1 MIKDSNNSC
10 NKAHL
15 QEQRIFDSPNFL
27 NVLPHFADQSRMKNQ
42 TVKQENHRPE
52 SWFRRPSL
60 GIGKIV
66 ACTLLTAL
74 VFIWLHQ
81 SEVGWQIEQHS
92 MMRVNFSA
100 RESLGNSVEVSPK
113 LKIIV
118 FDDIAERNFQSDG
131 LTGSQWVNLINKIGA
146 ARPASIIIDKR
157 FAGKIIRDDERQSI
171 VNALKSAGNASAL
184 GVVTTSQAVVSA
196 SGDSIVAESS
206 NQLLSNA
213 FENSSTAALS
223 REQVHIL
230 GPHPAI
236 RDGFRW
242 LGHGHVNDFGYYRPY
257 YRLGNGGALLHIA
270 LTPFSDVSFNGTEV
284 SANGAEVPVDRHGN
298 LVPNFIKPEDV
309 ARKGQL
315 ISVYQ
320 YLFADAER
328 MRFKIEEG
336 DHVLIFLGYFTGGTD
351 FKSTPAG
358 KMIGGMLI
366 GSVLNSALTHEW
378 VRWSN
383 FNPILILLAS
393 ILSAIL
399 AWKVSRGVPFVASI
413 AIVSIV
419 ITLTGL
425 QLFAQSSLVLP
436 WMWINA
442 AFITNASILFLERT
456 RVREMK
462 ALLLKNSLSD
472 KLSPFHIQK
481 LLGDPPIVDTHAY
494 QRNVTLMF
502 IDVVGYSKYAERF
515 EPEDVFARLRSL
527 MSELTLLVYDH
538 KGSVNNSFGDGLLA
552 IFGYDFDGKESHDR
566 HANDALNCAIAI
578 QKHMVLRNFE
588 ASRKDEPIHPLRIGI
603 NTGIVCIGDLA
614 DDDRFN
620 FTVIGHPVNYAKRL
634 EESCEFYRIMFSES
648 TKNALKEVDINT
660 RSISSRLVLIKHHD
674 RPLEAFEYD
683 PLVDDPELTQVVQK
697 QYWKFAGIAPK
708 ENRINVPGSIK
719 ITVKSN
725 YGAGFVINF
734 SRFGMAANM
743 VNYLANGMTLEFSL
757 DTPDGTL
764 KDMLEKANLGTI
776 VAEVRW
782 GSKSSDHYQHGLM
795 FRSLSETQKEY
806 LYECL
811 TEVLVAAGRS
821 RAS

>member
-1 MIKDSNNSC
+1 M
-10 NKAHL
+10 
-15 QEQRIFDSPNFL
+15 NFFEMRKFF
-27 NVLPHFADQSRMKNQ
+27 NVCRCFADQVVMEATKPKENQ
-42 TVKQENHRPE
+42 RPE

-60 GIGKIV
+60 GHGKIL
-66 ACTLLTAL
+66 ACTVFTAL
-74 VFIWLHQ
+74 SFIWLYQ
-81 SEVGWQIEQHS
+81 SELGWHIEQHT
-92 MMRVNFSA
+92 MMRVNFAA
-100 RESLGNSVEVSPK
+100 RNSLADGVEISPK

-131 LTGSQWVNLINKIGA
+131 LTANQWVNLINKIA
-146 ARPASIIIDKR
+146 ATKPASIIIDKR
-157 FAGKIIRDDERQSI
+157 FAGKMDRDVERQS
-171 VNALKSAGNASAL
+171 VLNALKNAGNASAL
-184 GVVTTSQAVVSA
+184 GVVTTSQAVVNA
-196 SGDSIVAESS
+196 AGDSLVSESS

-213 FENSSTAALS
+213 FENSTTSSSAKD
-223 REQVHIL
+223 QVHIL

-236 RDGFRW
+236 REGFRW
-242 LGHGHVNDFGYYRPY
+242 LGHGNVNDFGYYRPY
-257 YRLGNGGALLHIA
+257 FRLGNGGALLHIA
-270 LTPFSDVSFNGTEV
+270 LTPFSDVSFDGTTV
-284 SANGAEVPVDRHGN
+284 SANGSIVPVDRLGY
-298 LVPNFIKPEDV
+298 LVPNFIRPEEV

-315 ISVYQ
+315 TSIYQ
-320 YLFADAER
+320 YLYGNQER
-328 MRFKIEEG
+328 SRFKIEEG
-336 DHVLIFLGYFTGGTD
+336 DHVLIFLGFFTGGTD

-358 KMIGGMLI
+358 KVIGGMLI
-366 GSVLNSALTHEW
+366 GSVLNSVLTHDW
-378 VRWSN
+378 VHWSKLSPL
-383 FNPILILLAS
+383 FILLAS
-393 ILSAIL
+393 ILSAVL
-399 AWKVSRGVPFVASI
+399 AWKVSKGVSFVASI
-413 AIVSIV
+413 AIVAIV

-425 QLFAQSSLVLP
+425 QLFSQTSLVLP

-456 RVREMK
+456 RVRELK
-462 ALLLKNSLSD
+462 SLLLKNSLSD

-502 IDVVGYSKYAERF
+502 IDVVGYSKYAERY
-515 EPEDVFARLRSL
+515 EPDDVFARLRAL
-527 MSELTLLVYDH
+527 MGELTLLVYDH

-552 IFGYDFDGKESHDR
+552 IFGYEFDGRESHDR

-603 NTGIVCIGDLA
+603 NTGTVCIGDLA

-648 TKNALKEVDINT
+648 TKNALKDVDTNA
-660 RSISSRLVLIKHHD
+660 RSISSRLVLIKHQD

-697 QYWKFAGIAPK
+697 QYWKFAGITPK
-708 ENRINVPGSIK
+708 ENRINVPGSVK
-719 ITVKSN
+719 ISLKSN
-725 YGAGFVINF
+725 YGDGFVVNF

-757 DTPDGTL
+757 DTPDGSL
-764 KDMLEKANLGTI
+764 REMLEKANLGTI
-776 VAEVRW
+776 AAEVRW
-782 GSKSSDHYQHGLM
+782 GSKSNEHYQHGLL

-811 TEVLVAAGRS
+811 MEVLVAAGRS
-821 RAS
+821 HAS